1 MKLDTTWINDDSKS
15 QPRIEIDA
23 IADCK
28 EPYWYQK
35 RQVQERIASYPG
47 ETCETKYSYFRSVVQ
62 EEREKKRA
70 KSSC

>member
-28 EPYWYQK
+28 EPY
-35 RQVQERIASYPG
+35 
-47 ETCETKYSYFRSVVQ
+47 
-62 EEREKKRA
+62 
-70 KSSC
+70 